1 MNNYKMRQTERKDEI
16 VTIIR
21 NDFNCVKITTFK
33 RKCSI
38 NTLTEIY
45 PVGAGIKNYKKVTFT
60 SAQATP
66 PQQTQTEINYYGG
79 LADKHLLDCR

>member
-1 MNNYKMRQTERKDEI
+1 MSNYQMRQTERKDEI

-21 NDFNCVKITTFK
+21 NDLNCVKVTTFK
-33 RKCSI
+33 RKGSI

-60 SAQATP
+60 SADTVP
-66 PQQTQTEINYYGG
+66 PTQGSMKYYTNLANSH
-79 LADKHLLDCR
+79 LADCR